1 MDCSPPGSSVHGILQ
16 ARILEW
22 VAISFSKGSSS
33 PRDWARHVSC
43 IGWWFLLL
51 LNHLESTKTAAQEGL
66 GLWIWILDCKPGL
79 GGTIPSLNLFIS
91 SSPPTLQRR
100 VWSPFIKPPREDFL
114 KKKKKIYLFSF
125 TGICCG
131 TWDLRSSL
139 QQAGSLVEAGGIS
152 FPDHRGNPISCIGS
166 AKSTREDPKK
176 GFLLGVHSA
185 GASEKMQSPPPPPK
199 PIFPQPWNQTGRR
212 LRGTFRASPCQR
224 QHLEWQ
230 PHPRIL
236 YGHFLLI
243 IKRWSNFQMES

>member
-22 VAISFSKGSSS
+22 VAISFSRGSSS

-114 KKKKKIYLFSF
+114 KKKKKDLFIWLHWYQLWHVGSSIF
-125 TGICCG
+125 VAAGRIFSWG
-131 TWDLRSSL
+131 RWDLISWPQREPNLLHWECKVHQGRPQERIS
-139 QQAGSLVEAGGIS
+139 AWGSQCWCLWENAEPATPTYTHLPSTLKSNWQEAE
-152 FPDHRGNPISCIGS
+152 R
-166 AKSTREDPKK
+166 
-176 GFLLGVHSA
+176 
-185 GASEKMQSPPPPPK
+185 
-199 PIFPQPWNQTGRR
+199 
-212 LRGTFRASPCQR
+212 
-224 QHLEWQ
+224 HL
-230 PHPRIL
+230 
-236 YGHFLLI
+236 
-243 IKRWSNFQMES
+243 